1 MWHVAVSHPL
11 GMMLSALLR
20 DMWHLGMWLGGH
32 GGDGSMAE
40 FDDLRLFF
48 LNLMLLWFYELCSC
62 SK

>member
-20 DMWHLGMWLGGH
+20 DMWLGGH

-48 LNLMLLWFYELCSC
+48 LTLMILWFYELCSC